1 MSRPCIVCPTPREV
15 PCCLLSPRQSFRRPG
30 VSQNSRQMLLFRDP
44 VSKQL
49 YGSSQRSIHVKHQ
62 YKSKI
67 NTRQRSIHVK
77 HQYKSKI
84 NTRQT
89 SIQVKDQY
97 TSNINTSQ
105 RSIHV
110 KHKYKSNINTRQ
122 SFLCK
127 TYLYNLYV
135 ARLVY
140 RLTVCS
146 KRGYMREL
154 VYYIIIIIILGI
166 YYMLFLQSP
175 RST

>member
-1 MSRPCIVCPTPREV
+1 MSHPCIVCPTPREV

-49 YGSSQRSIHVKHQ
+49 YGSSQRSIYVKHQ

-67 NTRQRSIHVK
+67 NTRQKSKQIKDQYMSNINTSQRSIHVK
-77 HQYKSKI
+77 NQNKSKI

-89 SIQVKDQY
+89 SIHVKHQY

-110 KHKYKSNINTRQ
+110 NVFCVKH
-122 SFLCK
+122 
-127 TYLYNLYV
+127 TYTICTL
-135 ARLVY
+135 RD
-140 RLTVCS
+140 
-146 KRGYMREL
+146 
-154 VYYIIIIIILGI
+154 
-166 YYMLFLQSP
+166 
-175 RST
+175 